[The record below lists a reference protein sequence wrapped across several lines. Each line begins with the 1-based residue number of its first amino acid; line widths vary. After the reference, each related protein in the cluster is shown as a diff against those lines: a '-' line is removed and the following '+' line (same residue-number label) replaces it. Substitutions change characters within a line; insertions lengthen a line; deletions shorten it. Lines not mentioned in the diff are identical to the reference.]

1 MAIVKSD
8 LRMRESR
15 ERKYNIAVVE
25 HRVVLLV
32 VPLDVRPE
40 LESVTKEQIEMY
52 LARKGLLNDREVE
65 FAGLQIPDLEIRIR
79 FIRNDRQKPTIQRR
93 NAHGHNLGQVESK
106 ALCSPTIKHR
116 RKAHLFMSKTR
127 TPVVSR

>member
-1 MAIVKSD
+1 MA
-8 LRMRESR
+8 
-15 ERKYNIAVVE
+15 YNIAVVE

-40 LESVTKEQIEMY
+40 LESITKNGREY

-65 FAGLQIPDLEIRIR
+65 LSGLQIPDLEIRIR

-93 NAHGHNLGQVESK
+93 NAHGYNLGQVESK
-106 ALCSPTIKHR
+106 ALCSPTIKHC